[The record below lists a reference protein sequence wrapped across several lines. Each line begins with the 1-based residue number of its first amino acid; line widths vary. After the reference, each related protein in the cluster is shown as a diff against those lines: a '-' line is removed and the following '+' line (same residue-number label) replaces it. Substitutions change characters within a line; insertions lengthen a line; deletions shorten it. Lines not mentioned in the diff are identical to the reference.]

1 MADDNNGSDKFDLV
15 VIGSGPG
22 GYVAAI
28 RAGQLGLNTAVIEED
43 KIGGV
48 CLNVGCIPSK
58 SLIYASGL
66 VDKIRH
72 VDTMGLIVGDVDIDG
87 KKLQE
92 WKNGIVN
99 RLTTGVGFLLS
110 KNGVT
115 TIHGHAEFDT
125 PNALTVTAD
134 DGSTRAVQ
142 FDKCIIATGARAA
155 TLPFLPIG
163 DNVMTYRE
171 ALDIDWVPKTFTV
184 IGGGVI
190 GLELGMVFQRLGS
203 KLTVIELT
211 DALLPGTDPELVKVV
226 ERSIKKL
233 KGKIYKETGANGVKK
248 IKGKQ
253 VVTAKSL
260 SSKDGKGK
268 ELEIESEVV
277 LCAIG
282 FRPNSDRVGAEKIGL
297 EIDDTH
303 HFVVNASRQ
312 TNLPNIYAIGDVAG
326 LPWLA
331 HKASKEGIVAAEHVA
346 GDEASIYD
354 VRAMPAATF
363 TSPEIATVGIQEH
376 EAKEQGLNVK
386 VGKFPFTALG
396 RALSVGATEGMVKMI
411 TDAETDEVLGVSA
424 VGYQASDLIAEAAL
438 AIEMGATAEDI
449 ALTVHAHPT
458 WPESLM
464 EAAEAVHKKAIHIL
478 NA

>member
-1 MADDNNGSDKFDLV
+1 MAAETERFDLV

-28 RAGQLGLNTAVIEED
+28 RAGQRGLSTAVIEED

-66 VDKIRH
+66 VDRIRH
-72 VDTMGLIVGDVDIDG
+72 ADAMGLVAGGLEIDG
-87 KKLQE
+87 KKLQA
-92 WKNGIVN
+92 WKSGIVN

-115 TIHGHAEFDT
+115 TIHGHAEFEDPHT
-125 PNALTVTAD
+125 LKVDADGATRTVA
-134 DGSTRAVQ
+134 
-142 FDKCIIATGARAA
+142 FDKCIVATGARAA

-163 DNVMTYRE
+163 GTVMTYRE
-171 ALDIDWVPKTFTV
+171 ALDIDWVPETFTV

-190 GLELGMVFQRLGS
+190 GLEMGMVFQLLGS
-203 KLTVIELT
+203 KLTVVELT
-211 DALLPGTDPELVKVV
+211 PALLPGTDPDLVKVV
-226 ERSIKKL
+226 ERSIQKHG
-233 KGKIYKETGANGVKK
+233 GKILKQTAASGVKK
-248 IKGKQ
+248 VKGKQ
-253 VVTAKSL
+253 VVTAK
-260 SSKDGKGK
+260 DQRGK
-268 ELEIESEVV
+268 ELQIGSEVV

-282 FRPNSDRVGAEKIGL
+282 FRPNSDRVGAERIGL

-303 HFVVNASRQ
+303 HFVVNPSRQ
-312 TNLPNIYAIGDVAG
+312 TNLPHVYAIGDVAG
-326 LPWLA
+326 QPWLA
-331 HKASKEGIVAAEHVA
+331 HKASREGLVAAEHAA
-346 GDEASIYD
+346 GDAASVYD

-363 TSPEIATVGIQEH
+363 THPEIAVVGLQEH
-376 EAKEQGLNVK
+376 EAKAQGREVR

-396 RALSVGATEGMVKMI
+396 RAMSVGATEGFVKI
-411 TDAETDEVLGVSA
+411 VADAATDEVLGVSA

-438 AIEMGATAEDI
+438 AIEMGATSEDI

-458 WPESLM
+458 WPESMM
-464 EAAEAVHKKAIHIL
+464 EAAEAVHGKAIHIL
-478 NA
+478 NP

>member
-1 MADDNNGSDKFDLV
+1 MADQHFDLV

-28 RAGQLGLNTAVIEED
+28 RAGQLGLKTAVIEED

-66 VDKIRH
+66 VDKIRKA
-72 VDTMGLIVGDVDIDG
+72 DAMGVVVGDVEVDG

-92 WKNGIVN
+92 WKSGIVN

-115 TIHGHAEFDT
+115 TIHGHAEFT
-125 PNALTVTAD
+125 SPKALAVKD
-134 DGSTRAVQ
+134 SDGKTQAVS
-142 FDKCIIATGARAA
+142 FDKCIVATGARAA

-163 DNVMTYRE
+163 GNVMTYRE
-171 ALDIDWVPKTFTV
+171 ALDIDWVPDSFTV

-190 GLELGMVFQRLGS
+190 GLELGTVFQRLGS

-211 DALLPGTDPELVKVV
+211 KSLLPGTDPDLVKVV
-226 ERSIKKL
+226 EKSIKKL
-233 KGKIYKETGANGVKK
+233 KGKIHKETGATAIEGTGKNLIVK
-248 IKGKQ
+248 
-253 VVTAKSL
+253 AKD
-260 SSKDGKGK
+260 KKGK
-268 ELEIESEVV
+268 ELSIPSEVV

-282 FRPNSDRVGAEKIGL
+282 FKPNSDRVGRDAAGL
-297 EIDDTH
+297 QIDDTG
-303 HFVVNASRQ
+303 HFAVNESRQ
-312 TNLPNIYAIGDVAG
+312 TNVPHIYAIGDVAG

-331 HKASKEGIVAAEHVA
+331 HKASKEGIVAAEHAA
-346 GDEASIYD
+346 GNTSSVYD

-363 TSPEIATVGIQEH
+363 THPEVATVGLQEH
-376 EAKEQGLNVK
+376 EAKEAGRNVK

-396 RALSVGATEGMVKMI
+396 RALSVSATDGFVKI
-411 TDAETDEVLGVSA
+411 IADPETDEVLGVSG

-438 AIEMGATAEDI
+438 AIEMGATSEDI

-464 EAAEAVHKKAIHIL
+464 EAAEAVHGKAIHIL
-478 NA
+478 NP

>member
-1 MADDNNGSDKFDLV
+1 MADDTFDLV

-28 RAGQLGLNTAVIEED
+28 RAGQLGLKTAVIEED

-66 VDKIRH
+66 VDKIRKA
-72 VDTMGLIVGDVDIDG
+72 DTMGVLAGDVQVDG
-87 KKLQE
+87 KKLQA
-92 WKNGIVN
+92 WKEGIVN

-115 TIHGHAEFDT
+115 TIHGHAEFKD
-125 PNALTVTAD
+125 PNTLAITSK
-134 DGSTRAVQ
+134 DGVRDVSFR
-142 FDKCIIATGARAA
+142 KCIIATGARAA

-163 DNVMTYRE
+163 GNVMTYRE
-171 ALDIDWVPKTFTV
+171 ALDIDWVPESFTV

-203 KLTVIELT
+203 KLTIIELT
-211 DALLPGTDPELVKVV
+211 DALLPGTDPDLVKVV
-226 ERSIKKL
+226 EKSIRKH
-233 KGKIYKETGANGVKK
+233 KGKIHKNTGASGIEETKGTKGQADALVVK
-248 IKGKQ
+248 
-253 VVTAKSL
+253 AK
-260 SSKDGKGK
+260 DAKGK
-268 ELEIESEVV
+268 ELSIESEVV
-277 LCAIG
+277 LVAIG
-282 FRPNSDRVGAEKIGL
+282 FRPNSDKINAAAAGL
-297 EIDDTH
+297 SIDDTG

-312 TNLPNIYAIGDVAG
+312 TNVPHIYAIGDVAG

-331 HKASKEGIVAAEHVA
+331 HKASKEGIVAAEHAA
-346 GDEASIYD
+346 GQESIYD

-363 TSPEIATVGIQEH
+363 THPEVATVGIQEP
-376 EAKEQGLNVK
+376 EAKARGLNVK

-396 RALSVGATEGMVKMI
+396 RALSVGATDGFVKI
-411 TDAETDEVLGVSA
+411 IADTTTDEVLGVSA

-438 AIEMGATAEDI
+438 AIEMGATSEDI

-464 EAAEAVHKKAIHIL
+464 EAAEAVHGHAIHIL
-478 NA
+478 NG

>member
-1 MADDNNGSDKFDLV
+1 MASEKFDLV

-28 RAGQLGLNTAVIEED
+28 RAAQLGLKTAVIEED

-48 CLNVGCIPSK
+48 CLNCGCIPSK

-72 VDTMGLIVGDVDIDG
+72 ADQMGLKISDVEVEG

-92 WKNGIVN
+92 WKSGIVN

-110 KNGVT
+110 KNGAT
-115 TIHGHAEFDT
+115 TIHGHAEFT
-125 PNALTVTAD
+125 GPNEVLVTDNEGA
-134 DGSTRAVQ
+134 TKKVA
-142 FDKCIIATGARAA
+142 FDKAIVATGARAA

-163 DNVMTYRE
+163 GNVMTYKE

-190 GLELGMVFQRLGS
+190 GLELGTVMQRFGS

-211 DALLPGTDPELVKVV
+211 DSLLPGTDPELVKVV
-226 ERSIKKL
+226 ERTMKKA
-233 KGKIYKETGANGVKK
+233 KAKIHKETGASGIIEKD
-248 IKGKQ
+248 GKQ
-253 VVTAKSL
+253 YVTAKD
-260 SSKDGKGK
+260 KKGK

-277 LCAIG
+277 LVAIG
-282 FRPNSDRVGAEKIGL
+282 FKPNSDVVGAEKAGL
-297 EIDDTH
+297 KIDDTG
-303 HFVVNASRQ
+303 HFSVNEHRQ
-312 TNLPNIYAIGDVAG
+312 TNLPHIYAIGDVAG

-331 HKASKEGIVAAEHVA
+331 HKASKEGIVAAEHAA
-346 GDEASIYD
+346 GQESTWD
-354 VRAMPAATF
+354 VRAMPAAIF
-363 TSPEIATVGIQEH
+363 TYPEVAVVGLQEH
-376 EAKEQGLNVK
+376 EAKAEGREVK

-396 RALSVGATEGMVKMI
+396 RALSVNATDGMVKMI
-411 TDAETDEVLGVSA
+411 TDPETDEVLGVGA

-458 WPESLM
+458 WPESMM
-464 EAAEAVHKKAIHIL
+464 EAAEAVHNKAIHIL
-478 NA
+478 NP

>member
-1 MADDNNGSDKFDLV
+1 MANERYDLV

-28 RAGQLGLNTAVIEED
+28 RAGQLGLNTAIIEED

-48 CLNVGCIPSK
+48 CLNIGCIPSK

-72 VDTMGLIVGDVDIDG
+72 ADTMGLTVGEVQVDG

-92 WKNGIVN
+92 WKSGIVN

-115 TIHGHAEFDT
+115 TIHGHAEFAT
-125 PNALTVTAD
+125 PNSVTVTS
-134 DGSTRAVQ
+134 DGETKTVE
-142 FDKCIIATGARAA
+142 FDKCIVATGARAA

-163 DNVMTYRE
+163 GNVMTYRE
-171 ALDIDWVPKTFTV
+171 ALDIDWVPETFTV

-190 GLELGMVFQRLGS
+190 GLELGTVFQRLGS

-226 ERSIKKL
+226 ERAIKKL
-233 KGKIYKETGANGVKK
+233 KGKVHKQTGATGIKK
-248 IKGKQ
+248 VKGKQ
-253 VVTAKSL
+253 VVTA
-260 SSKDGKGK
+260 KDGKGK

-282 FRPNSDRVGAEKIGL
+282 FKPNSDRVGADKIGL
-297 EIDDTH
+297 TIDDTG
-303 HFVVNASRQ
+303 HFTVNASRQ
-312 TNLPNIYAIGDVAG
+312 TNLPHIYAIGDVAG

-331 HKASKEGIVAAEHVA
+331 HKASKEGIVAAEHAA
-346 GDEASIYD
+346 GDETSIYD

-363 TSPEIATVGIQEH
+363 TNPEVATVGLQEH
-376 EAKEQGLNVK
+376 EAAEQGIEVK

-396 RALSVGATEGMVKMI
+396 RALSVGATDGMVKMI
-411 TDAETDEVLGVSA
+411 SDAKTDEVLGVSA

-438 AIEMGATAEDI
+438 AIEMGATTEDI

>member
-1 MADDNNGSDKFDLV
+1 MANERYDLV

-28 RAGQLGLNTAVIEED
+28 RAGQLGLKTAIIEED

-66 VDKIRH
+66 VEKIRH
-72 VDTMGLIVGDVDIDG
+72 ADTMGLTVGPVAVDG

-92 WKNGIVN
+92 WKSGIVN

-115 TIHGHAEFDT
+115 TIHGHAEFAT
-125 PNALTVTAD
+125 KNSVTVTSE
-134 DGSTRAVQ
+134 GSTSTVE

-163 DNVMTYRE
+163 PRVMTYRE
-171 ALDIDWVPKTFTV
+171 ALDIDWVPETMTV
-184 IGGGVI
+184 VGGGVI
-190 GLELGMVFQRLGS
+190 GLELGTVFQRLGS
-203 KLTVIELT
+203 KLTVVELT

-226 ERSIKKL
+226 EREIKKL
-233 KGKIYKETGANGVKK
+233 GGVVHKETGATGVKTV
-248 IKGKQ
+248 KGKQ
-253 VVTAKSL
+253 VLTAKD
-260 SSKDGKGK
+260 KKGK

-282 FRPNSDRVGAEKIGL
+282 FKPNSDRVGAAKIGL
-297 EIDDTH
+297 TIDKTG
-303 HFVVNASRQ
+303 HFTVGPSRQ
-312 TNLPNIYAIGDVAG
+312 TNLPHIYAIGDVAG

-331 HKASKEGIVAAEHVA
+331 HKASKEGIVAAEHA
-346 GDEASIYD
+346 SGQTSSIYD
-354 VRAMPAATF
+354 VRAMPAAIF
-363 TSPEIATVGIQEH
+363 TYPEVAVVGLQEH
-376 EAKEQGLNVK
+376 EAKAAGRAVK

-396 RALSVGATEGMVKMI
+396 RAMSVGATEGMVKMI
-411 TDAETDEVLGVSA
+411 SDPVTDEVLGVGA
-424 VGYQASDLIAEAAL
+424 VGYQASDLIAEASL
-438 AIEMGATAEDI
+438 AIEMGATTEDI

-478 NA
+478 NT

>member
-1 MADDNNGSDKFDLV
+1 MAEESYSLV

-28 RAGQLGLNTAVIEED
+28 RAGQLGLRTALVEAD

-66 VDKIRH
+66 FEKIGKA
-72 VDTMGLIVGDVDIDG
+72 DEMGLETSGVRVDG
-87 KKLQE
+87 KKLQA
-92 WKNGIVN
+92 WKSGIVN

-115 TIHGHAEFDT
+115 TIHGRAKFTSPH
-125 PNALTVTAD
+125 TVEVLGG
-134 DGSTRAVQ
+134 DGAKRTLR
-142 FDKCIIATGARAA
+142 FEKCIVATGARAA

-163 DNVMTYRE
+163 GPVMTYRE

-190 GLELGMVFQRLGS
+190 GLELGSVFQRFGS

-211 DALLPGTDPELVKVV
+211 DSLLPGTDPECVKLV
-226 ERSIKKL
+226 ERGIL
-233 KGKIYKETGANGVKK
+233 KAGGKIHKKTGASGIEKRGDKHFVLAKDD
-248 IKGKQ
+248 KGQK
-253 VVTAKSL
+253 
-260 SSKDGKGK
+260 
-268 ELEIESEVV
+268 LEIESEVV
-277 LCAIG
+277 LCAVG
-282 FRPNSDRVGAEKIGL
+282 FKPNSDGIAREAAGL
-297 EIDDTH
+297 EVDKTG
-303 HFVVNASRQ
+303 HFPVKPSRQ
-312 TNLPNIYAIGDVAG
+312 TNVPHIYAIGDVAG

-331 HKASKEGIVAAEHVA
+331 HKASREGIVAAEHAA
-346 GDEASIYD
+346 GKGTIYD

-363 TSPEIATVGIQEH
+363 THPEIATVGLQEH
-376 EAKEQGLNVK
+376 EAKQQGLDVR

-396 RALSVGATEGMVKMI
+396 RAMSVAATEGFVKI
-411 TDAETDEVLGVSA
+411 VADAKTDEVLGVTA
-424 VGYQASDLIAEAAL
+424 VGYQASDLVGEAAL
-438 AIEMGATAEDI
+438 AIEMGATSEDI

>member
-1 MADDNNGSDKFDLV
+1 MTSQSPDKFDLV

-28 RAGQLGLNTAVIEED
+28 RAGQLGLETAVIEED

-66 VDKIRH
+66 FDRIQH
-72 VDTMGLIVGDVDIDG
+72 ADMMGLQVGNLEVNG

-92 WKNGIVN
+92 WKSGIVN

-115 TIHGHAEFDT
+115 TIHGHAEFET
-125 PNALTVTAD
+125 PNSVSVTS
-134 DGSTRAVQ
+134 DGESRKIG
-142 FDKCIIATGARAA
+142 FDKCIVATGARAA
-155 TLPFLPIG
+155 NLPFLPIG
-163 DNVMTYRE
+163 GNVMTYRE
-171 ALDIDWVPKTFTV
+171 ALDIDWVPETFTV

-226 ERSIKKL
+226 ERSIKKHN
-233 KGKIYKETGANGVKK
+233 GKIHKEAGATGIKK
-248 IKGKQ
+248 AKGKQ
-253 VVTAKSL
+253 IVTAKD
-260 SSKDGKGK
+260 KKEK

-277 LCAIG
+277 LVAVG

-303 HFVVNASRQ
+303 HFVVSETRQ
-312 TNLPNIYAIGDVAG
+312 TNLPHIYAIGDVAG
-326 LPWLA
+326 QPWLA
-331 HKASKEGIVAAEHVA
+331 HKASKEGIVAAEHAA
-346 GDEASIYD
+346 GKNSVYD

-363 TSPEIATVGIQEH
+363 THPEIATVGIQEH
-376 EAKEQGLNVK
+376 EAKEQGLDVK

-396 RALSVGATEGMVKMI
+396 RALSISETDGFVKMI
-411 TDAETDEVLGVSA
+411 SDAETDEVLGVSA

-438 AIEMGATAEDI
+438 AIEMGATSEDI

-458 WPESLM
+458 WPESMM
-464 EAAEAVHKKAIHIL
+464 EAAEAVHKQAIHIL
-478 NA
+478 NG

>member
-1 MADDNNGSDKFDLV
+1 MSEDNKFELV

-28 RAGQLGLNTAVIEED
+28 RAAQLGVKTAVIEED

-58 SLIYASGL
+58 SLIYASNLVTKIRRADQMGL
-66 VDKIRH
+66 V
-72 VDTMGLIVGDVDIDG
+72 VGDVDVDG
-87 KKLQE
+87 DKLQE

-110 KNGVT
+110 KNGAT
-115 TIHGHAEFDT
+115 TIHGHAEFT
-125 PNALTVTAD
+125 SPNTLKVT
-134 DGSTRAVQ
+134 GSEGERDIT

-163 DNVMTYRE
+163 GNVMSYRE
-171 ALDIDWVPKTFTV
+171 ALDIDHVPETFTV

-190 GLELGMVFQRLGS
+190 GLELGMVFQRFGS
-203 KLTVIELT
+203 KLNVIELT
-211 DALLPGTDPELVKVV
+211 DSLLPGVDPELTKVV
-226 ERSIKKL
+226 ERSIKKN
-233 KGKIYKETGANGVKK
+233 KGSIYKSAGATGIVEKD
-248 IKGKQ
+248 GKQ
-253 VVTAKSL
+253 YVTAK
-260 SSKDGKGK
+260 DEKGK

-277 LCAIG
+277 LVAIG
-282 FRPNSDRVGAEKIGL
+282 FKPNSDKVGADKAGL
-297 EIDDTH
+297 QIDDTG
-303 HFVVNASRQ
+303 HFTVNESRQ
-312 TNLPNIYAIGDVAG
+312 TNMPHIYAIGDVAG

-331 HKASKEGIVAAEHVA
+331 HKASKEGIVAAEHAA
-346 GDEASIYD
+346 GKNSVYD
-354 VRAMPAATF
+354 VRAMPSAIF
-363 TSPEIATVGIQEH
+363 THPEIGTVGLQEH
-376 EAKEQGLNVK
+376 EAKEQGREVK

-396 RALSVGATEGMVKMI
+396 RALSVNTTEGMVKMI
-411 TDAETDEVLGVSA
+411 VDPETDEVLGVGA

-458 WPESLM
+458 WPESMM
-464 EAAEAVHKKAIHIL
+464 EAAEAVHQKAIHIL
-478 NA
+478 NP

>member
-1 MADDNNGSDKFDLV
+1 MANERYDLV

-28 RAGQLGLNTAVIEED
+28 RAGQMGLNVAIIEED

-72 VDTMGLIVGDVDIDG
+72 ADTMGLTVGEVNVDG

-92 WKNGIVN
+92 WKSGIVN

-115 TIHGHAEFDT
+115 TIHGHADFET
-125 PNALTVTAD
+125 PNSVVVTSDGEKKTVE
-134 DGSTRAVQ
+134 
-142 FDKCIIATGARAA
+142 FDKCIVATGARAA

-163 DNVMTYRE
+163 ENVMTYRE
-171 ALDIDWVPKTFTV
+171 ALDIDWVPETFTV

-190 GLELGMVFQRLGS
+190 GLELGTVFQRLGS

-211 DALLPGTDPELVKVV
+211 DSLLPGTDPELVKVV
-226 ERSIKKL
+226 ERAIKKL
-233 KGKIYKETGANGVKK
+233 GGKIHKNTGASGIKK
-248 IKGKQ
+248 AKGKQ
-253 VVTAKSL
+253 VVTAKD
-260 SSKDGKGK
+260 KKGK

-282 FRPNSDRVGAEKIGL
+282 FKPNSDRVGAEKIGL
-297 EIDDTH
+297 KIDETG

-312 TNLPNIYAIGDVAG
+312 TNLPHIYAIGDVAG

-331 HKASKEGIVAAEHVA
+331 HKASKEGIVAAEHAA
-346 GDEASIYD
+346 GETASIYD

-363 TSPEIATVGIQEH
+363 TNPEVATVGIQEH
-376 EAKEQGLNVK
+376 EAKEQGLDVK

-396 RALSVGATEGMVKMI
+396 RAMSVGATEGMVKMI
-411 TDAETDEVLGVSA
+411 TDAKTDEVLGVSA

-478 NA
+478 NG

>member
-1 MADDNNGSDKFDLV
+1 MANERYDLV

-28 RAGQLGLNTAVIEED
+28 RAGQQGMNVAIIEEE

-48 CLNVGCIPSK
+48 CLNIGCIPSK

-66 VDKIRH
+66 VEKIRH
-72 VDTMGLIVGDVDIDG
+72 ADTMGLMVSDISIDG

-92 WKNGIVN
+92 WKSGIVN

-115 TIHGHAEFDT
+115 TIHGHAEFET
-125 PNALTVTAD
+125 KNSVVVTAE
-134 DGSTRAVQ
+134 GEKKTVE

-163 DNVMTYRE
+163 GNVMTYRE
-171 ALDIDWVPKTFTV
+171 ALDIDWVPETMTV

-190 GLELGMVFQRLGS
+190 GLELGTVFQRLGS

-226 ERSIKKL
+226 ERAIKKL
-233 KGKIYKETGANGVKK
+233 KGKVHKETGATGIKK
-248 IKGKQ
+248 VKGKQ
-253 VVTAKSL
+253 VVTAKD
-260 SSKDGKGK
+260 KKGK

-282 FRPNSDRVGAEKIGL
+282 FKPNSDRVAAEKIGL
-297 EIDDTH
+297 VIDDTG
-303 HFVVNASRQ
+303 HFTVNASRQ
-312 TNLPNIYAIGDVAG
+312 TNLPHIYAIGDVAG

-331 HKASKEGIVAAEHVA
+331 HKASKEGIVAAEHAA
-346 GDEASIYD
+346 GNTASIYD

-363 TSPEIATVGIQEH
+363 TNPEVATVGIQEH
-376 EAKEQGLNVK
+376 EAKEQGLDVK

-396 RALSVGATEGMVKMI
+396 RAMSVGATEGMVKMI
-411 TDAETDEVLGVSA
+411 TDAKTDEVLGVSA

-464 EAAEAVHKKAIHIL
+464 EAAEAVHNKAIHIL
-478 NA
+478 NG

>member
-1 MADDNNGSDKFDLV
+1 MADEHYDLV

-28 RAGQLGLNTAVIEED
+28 RAGQLGLKTAVIEED

-72 VDTMGLIVGDVDIDG
+72 VDAMGLTVGEVGIDG
-87 KKLQE
+87 KKLQA

-115 TIHGHAEFDT
+115 TIHGHAAFEDA
-125 PNALTVTAD
+125 NTVVVTD
-134 DGSTRAVQ
+134 DGASRRVG
-142 FDKCIIATGARAA
+142 FDKCIVATGARAA

-163 DNVMTYRE
+163 DKVMTYRE
-171 ALDIDWVPKTFTV
+171 ALDIDWVPETFTV

-211 DALLPGTDPELVKVV
+211 DALLPGTDPEFVKVV
-226 ERSIKKL
+226 ERSIKKHG
-233 KGKIYKETGANGVKK
+233 GKIHKETGASGIKK
-248 IKGKQ
+248 VKGKQ
-253 VVTAKSL
+253 VVTAKTT
-260 SSKDGKGK
+260 SKNGKTK

-282 FRPNSDRVGAEKIGL
+282 FKPNADRVDAEKIGL
-297 EIDDTH
+297 EIDGTG
-303 HFVVNASRQ
+303 HFTVNASRQ
-312 TNLPNIYAIGDVAG
+312 TNLPHIYAIGDVAG

-331 HKASKEGIVAAEHVA
+331 HKASREGLVAAEHAA
-346 GDEASIYD
+346 GDAASIYD

-363 TSPEIATVGIQEH
+363 THPEIATVGLQEH
-376 EAKEQGLNVK
+376 EAKAQGLDVK

-396 RALSVGATEGMVKMI
+396 RAMSIGATEGMVKMI
-411 TDAETDEVLGVSA
+411 TDAATDVVLGVGA

-464 EAAEAVHKKAIHIL
+464 EAAEAVHRKAIHIL
-478 NA
+478 NT